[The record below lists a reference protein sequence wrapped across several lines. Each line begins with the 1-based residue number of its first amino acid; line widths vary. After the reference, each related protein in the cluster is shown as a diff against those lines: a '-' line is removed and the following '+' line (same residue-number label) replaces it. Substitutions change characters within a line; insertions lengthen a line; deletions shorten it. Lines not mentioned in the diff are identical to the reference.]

1 MGFRLGNVDGR
12 AALVEGDGVHDLE
25 AASDGRLGPSAQA
38 ALANT
43 AALHEIALG
52 LAGRD
57 PEHRLGE
64 VNLGPPVPD
73 PMHVFAIGLNYR
85 GHAAETAKALPPAPL
100 VFTKFP
106 GCLTG
111 PEATVELASDTTD
124 YEAELVVVIG
134 ATARDVPAADAWDVV
149 AGLTI
154 GQDLSDRELQ
164 SQGERP
170 QFSLAKSHD
179 GFGPTGPLVV
189 STDLVENRD
198 SLDIACSVNGER
210 RQSDNTRNLIFTV
223 PVLVEYLSGMMTLR
237 PGDLMFTGT
246 PSGVGM
252 ATGTYLRSGDVVRTV
267 IEGLGEMTTTMR

>member
-1 MGFRLGNVDGR
+1 
-12 AALVEGDGVHDLE
+12 
-25 AASDGRLGPSAQA
+25 
-38 ALANT
+38 
-43 AALHEIALG
+43 
-52 LAGRD
+52 
-57 PEHRLGE
+57 
-64 VNLGPPVPD
+64 
-73 PMHVFAIGLNYR
+73 
-85 GHAAETAKALPPAPL
+85 